1 MSIFD
6 RVKIK
11 TYKRTAFKLSYNHDT
26 TMNIGQVIPTCCI
39 EMVPGYTFRFGQV
52 SHIETQ
58 PLQAPFRGELWSESL
73 AFFCSY
79 DSLKMADETRFTE
92 LLSGVTDP
100 QHDALPVPKWNLNKT
115 DLDTNSKLVATHK
128 GKLWDYMGFPLNLPP
143 TISDKITP
151 IAYIQRAYNQI
162 YNEYI
167 RDENLDSEVSLDSND
182 IQTCCYKKDYFTSAF
197 DSPQK
202 GVAPYLELKGETS
215 LDWSSIFTRTKNI
228 LYNLATASAFFA
240 GTEQNAEV
248 SETNPY
254 YIKPTYNGNNLSE
267 SEYNNLLAALGNLKL
282 DLSRI
287 ITFNINDL
295 RLLNKLQEWLERNQI
310 AGTRTKEYLLAN
322 YGVAPTDETLQRP
335 QFLGRLRSP
344 VKVST
349 TIAQSET
356 TSFPQGWKTGN
367 GKSTN
372 SVLFKKW
379 TAKEPGLLMI
389 VSFVRPKPKYSQGIN
404 RMWIKPTVYDY
415 FNPIFE
421 NLGQQAIYNAEIYCQ
436 GTDDDLKFFGY
447 TDRFNEMKYIPD
459 VSSGEMRAN
468 QSLDYWSV
476 TRTFAELPTLS
487 SNFIHVDATAF
498 DYLFAIKSTTFPQ
511 LIASFDN
518 VVKAIRPLHRFAM
531 PSL

>member
-6 RVKIK
+6 KVKIK

-39 EMVPGYTFRFGQV
+39 EMVPGDTFKFGQV

-79 DSLKMADETRFTE
+79 DSLKMDDESRFTE

-100 QHDALPVPKWNLNKT
+100 QHEALPVPKWNLKKT
-115 DLDTNSKLVATHK
+115 DLDSNSKLVSTHK
-128 GKLWDYMGFPLNLPP
+128 GKLWDYMGFPLNLPS
-143 TISDKITP
+143 TIDDKVTP
-151 IAYIQRAYNQI
+151 IAFPQRAYNQI
-162 YNEYI
+162 YNEFI
-167 RDENLDSEVSLDSND
+167 RDENLDDEIALDSND

-197 DSPQK
+197 ESPQK
-202 GVAPYLELKGETS
+202 GVAPYLELKGDTT
-215 LDWSSIFTRTKNI
+215 LDWASIVKGALPEGYTLSGKPGTFQGEIATKEGSPNLLI
-228 LYNLATASAFFA
+228 NPNLNTEEKYNAFI
-240 GTEQNAEV
+240 E
-248 SETNPY
+248 
-254 YIKPTYNGNNLSE
+254 TYNGLKLNLSQ
-267 SEYNNLLAALGNLKL
+267 
-282 DLSRI
+282 I

-322 YGVAPTDETLQRP
+322 YGIAPSDETLQRP

-344 VKVST
+344 VNVST

-356 TSFPQGWKTGN
+356 ASFPQGWKTGN

-436 GTDDDLKFFGY
+436 GTEDDLKFFGY

-498 DYLFAIKSTTFPQ
+498 DYLFSIKSNTFPQ

-518 VVKAIRPLHRFAM
+518 VVKAIRPLHRFSM

>member
-39 EMVPGYTFRFGQV
+39 EMVPGDTFRFGQV

-182 IQTCCYKKDYFTSAF
+182 IQTCCYK
-197 DSPQK
+197 
-202 GVAPYLELKGETS
+202 
-215 LDWSSIFTRTKNI
+215 I
-228 LYNLATASAFFA
+228 
-240 GTEQNAEV
+240 
-248 SETNPY
+248 
-254 YIKPTYNGNNLSE
+254 
-267 SEYNNLLAALGNLKL
+267 
-282 DLSRI
+282 
-287 ITFNINDL
+287 
-295 RLLNKLQEWLERNQI
+295 
-310 AGTRTKEYLLAN
+310 
-322 YGVAPTDETLQRP
+322 
-335 QFLGRLRSP
+335 
-344 VKVST
+344 
-349 TIAQSET
+349 
-356 TSFPQGWKTGN
+356 
-367 GKSTN
+367 
-372 SVLFKKW
+372 VL
-379 TAKEPGLLMI
+379 
-389 VSFVRPKPKYSQGIN
+389 
-404 RMWIKPTVYDY
+404 
-415 FNPIFE
+415 
-421 NLGQQAIYNAEIYCQ
+421 
-436 GTDDDLKFFGY
+436 
-447 TDRFNEMKYIPD
+447 
-459 VSSGEMRAN
+459 
-468 QSLDYWSV
+468 
-476 TRTFAELPTLS
+476 
-487 SNFIHVDATAF
+487 
-498 DYLFAIKSTTFPQ
+498 
-511 LIASFDN
+511 
-518 VVKAIRPLHRFAM
+518 
-531 PSL
+531 